1 MVNTVAKTGW
11 TLPASRVRLPDR
23 TLRSHPEWEVPQ
35 HSPPVLPWPAG
46 VHAGLCPQLRRK
58 DQIARPKK
66 HGKQRKP
73 HQKLVSASEC
83 LHLNYILSLV
93 SFLHLCLVQV
103 ILRQAVKV

>member
-1 MVNTVAKTGW
+1 MDPARQ
-11 TLPASRVRLPDR
+11 PCQASRPHHCDH
-23 TLRSHPEWEVPQ
+23 TQNGKSHSTHRQSCHGRP
-35 HSPPVLPWPAG
+35 G